1 MSSFSN
7 QLADITYEGNDYGL
21 DGVHGFNIEDN
32 FGGPFKIFL
41 LNRFANQAIF
51 YILKQYTTLSIYTN
65 VGTFETNPNLYATPH
80 KITTEYGVIEY
91 LLRNGILGI
100 KELRIWNS
108 AISVLQ
114 EIQNLALITIHWTFV
129 TGKLDDKIAEEF
141 RRILLANKTT
151 LKNLHIEESLL
162 IETPFDQLNLNSL
175 VILSYNGSFID
186 KFLLNLKTNR
196 LELNE
201 AINIINADMDL
212 SLIIPNYSVK
222 ILDIKLSRSLSEEAR
237 ETLKLYQLLMTVSKA
252 FPNLESFNLIL
263 VQDSLFERKSNRLAT
278 IREFATFLTN
288 LEFEMLS
295 FNARPF
301 NITLDISC
309 FCQMNWTTMYIDNN
323 ELDAHSERA
332 PQNFVHKN
340 IFPDFYEEET
350 TAADKQQYVWMRLA
364 KHYGELPK
372 KTILVRL
379 C

>member
-1 MSSFSN
+1 M
-7 QLADITYEGNDYGL
+7 Y
-21 DGVHGFNIEDN
+21 
-32 FGGPFKIFL
+32 
-41 LNRFANQAIF
+41 
-51 YILKQYTTLSIYTN
+51 
-65 VGTFETNPNLYATPH
+65 
-80 KITTEYGVIEY
+80 
-91 LLRNGILGI
+91 
-100 KELRIWNS
+100 
-108 AISVLQ
+108 
-114 EIQNLALITIHWTFV
+114 
-129 TGKLDDKIAEEF
+129 
-141 RRILLANKTT
+141 
-151 LKNLHIEESLL
+151 
-162 IETPFDQLNLNSL
+162 
-175 VILSYNGSFID
+175 
-186 KFLLNLKTNR
+186 
-196 LELNE
+196 
-201 AINIINADMDL
+201 L

-222 ILDIKLSRSLSEEAR
+222 ILDIKLSRSLSEETR

-364 KHYGELPK
+364 KHYGESPK